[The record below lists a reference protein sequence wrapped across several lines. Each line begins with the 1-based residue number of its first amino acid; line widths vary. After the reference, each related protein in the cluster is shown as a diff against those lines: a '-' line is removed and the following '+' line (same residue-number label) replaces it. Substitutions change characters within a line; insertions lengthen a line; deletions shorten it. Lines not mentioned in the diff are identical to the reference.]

1 MASQEPEVPIEST
14 VYTRVSCPVI
24 RPCASELELVME
36 RFQISHEDAL
46 VKLRQEALPRGWAAC
61 RTQQGEVYYH
71 CHGSGASQWRHPNDW
86 VRQSEL
92 SAESMA
98 KTWVNP
104 LKGKEKVIKQPPV
117 EHSIYD
123 ASSRHVELTTPG
135 TLFSCKGAQVKREDV
150 HHRAFALHGLITA
163 EEATTYSS
171 SAQAAGFHNDD
182 VKREF
187 PSHMRNNSR
196 LIHFSNVLAAALWRR
211 LAPHLMHKDIYLIQP
226 MGFGAE
232 GRWKPVGVNPC
243 FRISRYCEGE
253 HFDWHRDGMYVN
265 DDGECSIYSL
275 IIYLNDDFEG
285 GELEFSENVL
295 FKPLQGSGVLFPHDM
310 LHTGHAVTSGTKL
323 IARSDLMFRCVESG
337 RLPAVPNFISDPLW
351 QRMAALYEHVGDLVA
366 AGDPRAITQAYQEA
380 LGIQIEHHGTDSV
393 AKGTSKLPMPA
404 TSLSRALSFLRPID
418 VLASA
423 AASVAW
429 QDASKLGCC
438 WRSLFQRRW
447 PRSCEV
453 LEDKHCGMDPE
464 VKDWFGMYRRTHLL
478 KANTPVCTIFLYSSL
493 AAQLQG
499 MEQSPS
505 IVQAE
510 AFQRVIGIG
519 WDVALKHRK
528 GWQVGV
534 GKPWLENTEI
544 HWDILPELVAW
555 AFESCAIKPSEHRVL
570 IPTLPGVWTASAR
583 SRITRILT
591 NRFEVS
597 KVHFAPAPL
606 CALLAHKLSSGTVIW
621 GCDVGECAIHC
632 YQNFKE
638 VAHAGPFNYHS
649 DDPIKIVALLRQA
662 TEALHLDAEANCQV
676 FSHLI
681 FSAQATEKPMRRRAK
696 DKKSDHA
703 KPPWLNKDKV
713 AALLQENDFLSTASL
728 RNPIANDV
736 LFGADAIAASPF
748 WLQACEVSSEE
759 ACVWEWRQWLSD
771 EKWHRLP
778 PYAAAVLEGAFRT
791 GQKDVVITLKM
802 CQLYLIADL
811 EAFTIAVGRQ
821 AQLFQDPSDF
831 KILGP
836 RCSLTRFLRGHPSS
850 KPDLRMPQDLEDSL
864 QKDPVEVDCVES
876 TEALNIRTMAGKLL
890 FSCEKTNVID
900 HTVND
905 LLLEISPGLCI
916 PHHQLCLISGSKPLT
931 SSDPLQPL
939 LSEEGVIELLVVI
952 EEESME
958 SLDSHPLHYEYIPE
972 EVPGEG
978 TDAEIK
984 RLQFLLQQEC

>member
-1 MASQEPEVPIEST
+1 M
-14 VYTRVSCPVI
+14 
-24 RPCASELELVME
+24 
-36 RFQISHEDAL
+36 
-46 VKLRQEALPRGWAAC
+46 K
-61 RTQQGEVYYH
+61 
-71 CHGSGASQWRHPNDW
+71 
-86 VRQSEL
+86 
-92 SAESMA
+92 
-98 KTWVNP
+98 
-104 LKGKEKVIKQPPV
+104 
-117 EHSIYD
+117 
-123 ASSRHVELTTPG
+123 
-135 TLFSCKGAQVKREDV
+135 
-150 HHRAFALHGLITA
+150 
-163 EEATTYSS
+163 
-171 SAQAAGFHNDD
+171 
-182 VKREF
+182 
-187 PSHMRNNSR
+187 
-196 LIHFSNVLAAALWRR
+196 
-211 LAPHLMHKDIYLIQP
+211 
-226 MGFGAE
+226 
-232 GRWKPVGVNPC
+232 
-243 FRISRYCEGE
+243 
-253 HFDWHRDGMYVN
+253 
-265 DDGECSIYSL
+265 
-275 IIYLNDDFEG
+275 
-285 GELEFSENVL
+285 
-295 FKPLQGSGVLFPHDM
+295 
-310 LHTGHAVTSGTKL
+310 
-323 IARSDLMFRCVESG
+323 
-337 RLPAVPNFISDPLW
+337 
-351 QRMAALYEHVGDLVA
+351 
-366 AGDPRAITQAYQEA
+366 
-380 LGIQIEHHGTDSV
+380 
-393 AKGTSKLPMPA
+393 
-404 TSLSRALSFLRPID
+404 
-418 VLASA
+418 
-423 AASVAW
+423 
-429 QDASKLGCC
+429 
-438 WRSLFQRRW
+438 
-447 PRSCEV
+447 
-453 LEDKHCGMDPE
+453 
-464 VKDWFGMYRRTHLL
+464 
-478 KANTPVCTIFLYSSL
+478 
-493 AAQLQG
+493 
-499 MEQSPS
+499 QSPS
-505 IVQAE
+505 IVQAR
-510 AFQRVIGIG
+510 AYQSRVGIG
-519 WDVALKHRK
+519 WDAALKHRK
-528 GWQVGV
+528 GWEVGF

-544 HWDILPELVAW
+544 HWDILPELLAW

-570 IPTLPGVWTASAR
+570 IPTLPGVWAASAR
-583 SRITRILT
+583 SRVTRILT

-606 CALLAHKLSSGTVIW
+606 CALLAHKFSSGTVIW